1 MRGMPVFWAEQASP
15 EIKRLVRRH
24 RVAILPVGSTEQH
37 GPHLPVGTD
46 HIVAWEVSKE
56 VAERTDSLL
65 LPLLPYGF
73 SDDHFPMAGTL
84 SIGADTLIHVIEDIA
99 TSLQMSGVKHLVIV
113 SGHAGHL
120 TQLEDAAYRVN
131 LMSSEKNMKVHNI
144 SPYTVTSIESLAKIL
159 KEEAF
164 AHAEELETSLIL
176 HLYPKL
182 VDMKKAVREIP
193 EFIPKGLTSANF
205 RETIRILTTSKML
218 GRDFKTGVLG
228 DATLASKE
236 KGKRIFELFVD
247 GVAKAIRHVTG
258 I

>member
-1 MRGMPVFWAEQASP
+1 MPELWAERSSP
-15 EIKRLVRRH
+15 EIKQLAKKR

-46 HIVAWEVSKE
+46 AIVAWEISKR
-56 VAERTDSLL
+56 VAEKTKSLL

-73 SDDHFPMAGTL
+73 SDDHFPMAGTV
-84 SIGADTLIHVIEDIA
+84 SIGADTLIHVMEDVA
-99 TSLQMSGVKHLVIV
+99 TSLQISGVKHLVII

-120 TQLEDAAYRVN
+120 IQLSDVAYRLN
-131 LMSSEKNMKVHNI
+131 LMSSKNNIKVHNI

-159 KEEAF
+159 EEEAF

-176 HLYPKL
+176 YLHPKL

-193 EFIPKGLTSANF
+193 SFVPKGLTTSNF
-205 RETIRILTTSKML
+205 GETIRILTTSKML

-228 DATLASKE
+228 HATLANKD
-236 KGKRIFELFVD
+236 KGREIFEMMVEA
-247 GVAKAIRHVTG
+247 VTRAVKHVTEG
-258 I
+258 